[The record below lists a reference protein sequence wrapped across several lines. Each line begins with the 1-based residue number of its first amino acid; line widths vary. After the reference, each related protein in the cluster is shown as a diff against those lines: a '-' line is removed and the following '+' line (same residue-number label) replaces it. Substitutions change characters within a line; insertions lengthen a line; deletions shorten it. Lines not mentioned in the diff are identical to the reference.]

1 MSKKINLYWYNLN
14 VGHGNFGDELNHY
27 LVSRLSGSKVNQV
40 FILSKGFEYIY
51 KSLSLIYSNVVTFR
65 DYPRL
70 LTQFFLKDYIVG
82 IGSVISLPNSP
93 KARIWG
99 SGIIKKDD
107 KINEAL
113 FYAVRG
119 KYTQKRIRELGFIV
133 PDTIG
138 DPALLLPLV
147 YSCETSKKYEIG
159 IIPHHIHYQSVK
171 EKIQNN
177 AIKVINLTD
186 PIEKIV
192 NEINS
197 CKLTI
202 STSLHGIIVSHAYKV
217 PSLWFTFNGQNLAGD
232 NIKFYDY
239 FSSVGIKE
247 YLPFKIGVNEFVSFN
262 YMKLSLDNKTVSIP
276 TNIKTLQRGLINS
289 APFVILDKYKNF

>member
-107 KINEAL
+107 KI
-113 FYAVRG
+113 
-119 KYTQKRIRELGFIV
+119 
-133 PDTIG
+133 
-138 DPALLLPLV
+138 
-147 YSCETSKKYEIG
+147 
-159 IIPHHIHYQSVK
+159 
-171 EKIQNN
+171 
-177 AIKVINLTD
+177 
-186 PIEKIV
+186 
-192 NEINS
+192 
-197 CKLTI
+197 
-202 STSLHGIIVSHAYKV
+202 VS
-217 PSLWFTFNGQNLAGD
+217 
-232 NIKFYDY
+232 
-239 FSSVGIKE
+239 E
-247 YLPFKIGVNEFVSFN
+247 
-262 YMKLSLDNKTVSIP
+262 
-276 TNIKTLQRGLINS
+276 
-289 APFVILDKYKNF
+289 KNFKN